1 MAVGAD
7 RTNRILVRGAEQAMD
22 NFKYEIAQELGIT
35 GQIQNGY
42 WGNVA
47 SRDTGAVGGNMV
59 RRMIAMAEQQ
69 IAAGTRPPALPTEGS
84 PTVGRAGATP
94 RG

>member
-1 MAVGAD
+1 MALGAD

-42 WGNVA
+42 WGYIS
-47 SRDTGAVGGNMV
+47 SRDNGAVGGNMV

-84 PTVGRAGATP
+84 PRVSGAQATP